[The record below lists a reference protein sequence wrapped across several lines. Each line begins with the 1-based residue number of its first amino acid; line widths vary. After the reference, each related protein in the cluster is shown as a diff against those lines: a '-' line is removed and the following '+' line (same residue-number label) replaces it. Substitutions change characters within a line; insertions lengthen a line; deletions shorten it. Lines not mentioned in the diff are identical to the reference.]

1 MRTRNFIVFTLALA
15 TSVTFALLARGEA
28 PAAAADGKAIFTA
41 QKCNMCHSVPSAE
54 ITRTTKSEKMA
65 GPDLMVAGME
75 KDQITGFLKKE
86 VKDANGKLHGKEFT
100 GTPEELSTLADWLL
114 ANKKPA

>member
-1 MRTRNFIVFTLALA
+1 MRTRNLIVFTLALA

-28 PAAAADGKAIFTA
+28 AADGKAIFMA

-54 ITRTTKSEKMA
+54 ITRTTTSEKMA
-65 GPDLMVAGME
+65 GPDLMGAME
-75 KDQITGFLKKE
+75 KDQIPGFLKKE
-86 VKDANGKLHGKEFT
+86 VKDANGKLHGKTFG
-100 GTPEELSTLADWLL
+100 GTPEELSTLADWLV